1 MSTEYTLAPPAPRL
15 TDWNRPYFEAA
26 ADGQFA
32 LQHCDSCGKTNY
44 YPRVACSGCLST
56 QLTWKPI
63 TAAGTVYSFS
73 VVWRPKNAAFDP
85 HLPIVMVAVQ
95 LDDGPLVITNLVDCD
110 HEDVEIGMRVEG
122 CFSALDGGPVLPRFR
137 PAEA

>member
-1 MSTEYTLAPPAPRL
+1 
-15 TDWNRPYFEAA
+15 
-26 ADGQFA
+26 
-32 LQHCDSCGKTNY
+32 
-44 YPRVACSGCLST
+44 
-56 QLTWKPI
+56 
-63 TAAGTVYSFS
+63 
-73 VVWRPKNAAFDP
+73 
-85 HLPIVMVAVQ
+85 MVAVQ